1 MHPGYIT
8 NPNEWNIEY
17 VIEYVD
23 DKKTWE
29 RILADK
35 ILDPW
40 TVYKTKTFNNLSE
53 AVTLYSLWQLQDN
66 IYDCKLF
73 CKWETQDGNWCE
85 EYVEFDSSYKWS
97 LKERINREMNRRI
110 DAAEKRNI
118 ELARQ
123 NTKMAEFLRKYGV
136 DPYQVITE
144 EVTA

>member
-29 RILADK
+29 RILNDK

-40 TVYKTKTFNNLSE
+40 TVYKTKTFSNLSE

-73 CKWETQDGNWCE
+73 CRWETQDGNWCE

-123 NTKMAEFLRKYGV
+123 NTKMAEFLKKYGV
-136 DPYQVITE
+136 DPYKVVME
-144 EVTA
+144 EVS